1 MPPIALTEE
10 MRDAFATAI
19 TDGAPAL
26 VATASASGV
35 PDMAYKGSVMVW
47 DADHVAFWERAH
59 GMTLASMK
67 ENPNVCVLY
76 RNPATRRAWKMWG
89 VAELLAD
96 GALREQIMAKT
107 VQIELDRDPERT
119 GIAVLIRIDKVTQ
132 AGQVIMQRVTD

>member
-1 MPPIALTEE
+1 MSNVALTEE
-10 MRDAFATAI
+10 MRDAFSTAI

-26 VATASASGV
+26 VATASKEGV

-59 GMTLASMK
+59 GMTLRSMQ
-67 ENPNVCVLY
+67 ENPHVCVLY
-76 RNPATRRAWKMWG
+76 RNPATRKAWKMWG
-89 VAELLAD
+89 VAELIAT
-96 GALREQIMAKT
+96 GELREQIMART

-132 AGQVIMQRVTD
+132 AGQVIMQRITD

>member
-10 MRDAFATAI
+10 MREAFETAI

-26 VATASASGV
+26 VATASADGV

-47 DADHVAFWERAH
+47 DADHLAFWERAH
-59 GMTLASMK
+59 GMTLRSMK

-76 RNPATRRAWKMWG
+76 RNPATRKAWKMWG
-89 VAELLAD
+89 VAELLAE
-96 GALREQIMAKT
+96 GKLREEIMAKT

-132 AGQVIMQRVTD
+132 AGQVIMERVKE